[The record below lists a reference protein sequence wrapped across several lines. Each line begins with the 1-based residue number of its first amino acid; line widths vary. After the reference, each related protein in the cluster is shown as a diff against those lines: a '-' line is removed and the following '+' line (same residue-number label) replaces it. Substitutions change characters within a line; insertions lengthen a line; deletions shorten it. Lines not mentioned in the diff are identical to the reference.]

1 MIHVRLEPQGREM
14 RLPKACTAL
23 KLLQVLGLG
32 INSALVIRDGEL
44 LTPDR
49 RLNLG
54 DEIVVRT
61 VASRG

>member
-14 RLPKACTAL
+14 RLPRACIVL
-23 KLLQVLGLG
+23 RLLRELGLG
-32 INSALVIRDGEL
+32 VNSALIIRDGEL

-61 VASRG
+61 VTSRG